1 MGHGDP
7 TEISLTLSH
16 VKAGGTES
24 REHGE
29 TQMPDQKRGATGRGV
44 FLVALYMME

>member
-16 VKAGGTES
+16 AKAGGTES
-24 REHGE
+24 REHDE
-29 TQMPDQKRGATGRGV
+29 TQMPEQKRGAMGRGV
-44 FLVALYMME
+44 FLVALYTME